1 MLFNPKTPVYWA
13 LILQSHKA
21 CNMLKLF
28 KKALHSMSQTKPIKT
43 LTIASRK
50 SALALWQSE
59 HIKSRLEAL
68 YPDLSVIINGM
79 TTQGDIRLDVPLAKI
94 GGKGLFVKELETAM
108 LNDQADVAVHSMK
121 DVPMEFPEGLELAVI
136 CERENPFDAFV
147 SNHFN
152 NVTEL
157 PKGAIVGTSSLRRHS
172 QLASQRPDIEIKSLR
187 GNVNT
192 RLAKLDAGEFD
203 AIILAASGLMRLGF
217 DARIK
222 STLTAEQSLPAV
234 GQGALGIECRS
245 SDNTIKTLLAP
256 LSHQESELCVQ
267 AERAMN
273 HFLHGGCQVPIG
285 GYATLDNDT
294 ITLSGLVASLDGK
307 TVVKACR
314 QDKSENAKQLGIAVA
329 KELLEKGA
337 GPLLE
342 AVFEQ

>member
-1 MLFNPKTPVYWA
+1 
-13 LILQSHKA
+13 
-21 CNMLKLF
+21 
-28 KKALHSMSQTKPIKT
+28 MSQTHSIKT
-43 LTIASRK
+43 LTIASRE

-59 HIKSRLEAL
+59 HIKARLEAI
-68 YPDLSVIINGM
+68 YPELTVIINGM
-79 TTQGDIRLDVPLAKI
+79 TTKGDKILDVPLAKI

-108 LNDQADVAVHSMK
+108 LEGQADIAVHSMK
-121 DVPMEFPEGLELAVI
+121 DVPMEFPEGLELAII

-147 SNHFN
+147 SNHYSS
-152 NVTEL
+152 VDEL
-157 PKGAIVGTSSLRRHS
+157 PEGAVVGTSSLRRHS
-172 QLASQRPDIEIKSLR
+172 QLVAQRPDLIIKSLR

-203 AIILAASGLMRLGF
+203 AIILAASGLIRLGF

-222 STLTAEQSLPAV
+222 SVLTAEQSLPAV

-245 SDNTIKTLLAP
+245 QDQDISQLLQV
-256 LSHQESELCVQ
+256 LNHSESELCVR

-273 HFLHGGCQVPIG
+273 HHLHGGCQVPIA
-285 GYATLDNDT
+285 GYATLNGS
-294 ITLSGLVASLDGK
+294 TLSLAGLVASLDGK
-307 TVVKACR
+307 QVLKVNQTG
-314 QDKSENAKQLGIAVA
+314 NASNPEALGISVA